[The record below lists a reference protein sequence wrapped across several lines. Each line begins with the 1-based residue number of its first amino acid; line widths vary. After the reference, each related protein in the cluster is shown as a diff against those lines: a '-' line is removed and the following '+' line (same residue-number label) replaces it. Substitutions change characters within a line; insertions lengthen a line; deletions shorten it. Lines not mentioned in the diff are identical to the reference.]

1 MRRDRSLV
9 PYKPRPLARREINR
23 DLARQERKLED
34 LLPTNCGKL
43 PMGDGDV
50 GEAALRI
57 LRCSREA
64 EVEADVPESTVLV
77 ELLTQTEVA
86 AGELLETQH
95 RGKVACKEGKWYF
108 EQERER

>member
-1 MRRDRSLV
+1 MSKALV
-9 PYKPRPLARREINR
+9 PYRPRSLAAREINR
-23 DLARQERKLED
+23 DVDIVPFIASR
-34 LLPTNCGKL
+34 LPK
-43 PMGDGDV
+43 GDGDV

-57 LRCSREA
+57 LRCCRET
-64 EVEADVPESTVLV
+64 EVANDVPESTVVV

-95 RGKVACKEGKWYF
+95 RGRVACRDEKWHF